1 MKVHTYIHL
10 TISWYMVMKWPK
22 VRHMRMCIREC
33 ENKSD
38 GQMFIEENKCGNVP
52 INPKNV
58 KNILKDAFSSRR
70 LKWTIPSTRHHHFM
84 KCEESSKAR
93 ALELLRTSR
102 KRPRIDGVVV
112 NRRGLCLKARGP
124 YNV

>member
-93 ALELLRTSR
+93 ALELLHTVGKTASNEWRLMSWL
-102 KRPRIDGVVV
+102 IDEDF
-112 NRRGLCLKARGP
+112 A
-124 YNV
+124 